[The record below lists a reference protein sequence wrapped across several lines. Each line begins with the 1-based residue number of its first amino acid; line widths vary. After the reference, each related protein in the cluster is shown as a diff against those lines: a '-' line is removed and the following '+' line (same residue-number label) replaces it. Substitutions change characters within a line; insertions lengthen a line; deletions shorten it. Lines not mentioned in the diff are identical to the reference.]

1 MKYISKCG
9 LLALFLCVSGAVVA
23 QTFPSKPLRLIV
35 PFTAGGPADLY
46 AREMSQGMSPRLGQS
61 VLVENRGGAGGML
74 AMEALVKSPPDGY
87 TLVLNPASVLVMAPF
102 ARASLPYDPRKDIAL
117 ITTVA
122 KNPEI
127 LITNTSVP
135 AKNLRELVAYL
146 KVNPGKLNYGSTGGG
161 TITHLAVEMLK
172 VEAKVNVVHVPYKG
186 AAPVVTDLI
195 AGQVQMAILGI
206 PVVLPHIKSGRINA
220 LVITSDKRVASLPEV
235 PTTIES
241 GYPTVQ
247 TDYWY
252 GLIAAAAV
260 PGAIQTRLRAA
271 AVTTLQSSAVQE
283 QFARVGAEAFPST
296 EEEYRAFMIAEQA
309 KWGAIIKAIGF
320 KESD

>member
-1 MKYISKCG
+1 MKHFSKWG
-9 LLALFLCVSGAVVA
+9 LLALFLCVSDALVA
-23 QTFPSKPLRLIV
+23 QTFPSKPLRMIV
-35 PFTAGGPADLY
+35 PFTVGGPADLY

-74 AMEALVKSPPDGY
+74 AMEALLKSPPDGY

-102 ARASLPYDPRKDIAL
+102 ARVGLPYDPRKDIAL

-127 LITNTSVP
+127 MVLNADVP

-146 KVNPGKLNYGSTGGG
+146 KANAGKLNYGSTGGG
-161 TITHLAVEMLK
+161 TITHLAVEMFK
-172 VEAKVNVVHVPYKG
+172 VEAKVNILHVPYKG
-186 AAPVVTDLI
+186 AAPALTDLI
-195 AGQVQMAILGI
+195 AGQVQMAVLGI
-206 PVVLPHIKSGRINA
+206 PVVLPHIKSGKVKA
-220 LVITSDKRVASLPEV
+220 LVVTSDKRVASLPDV

-241 GYPTVQ
+241 GYPRVQ

-252 GLIAAAAV
+252 GLIAVAAV
-260 PGAIQTRLRAA
+260 PSAIQTRLRAA
-271 AVTTLQSSAVQE
+271 AVTTLESPSLQE
-283 QFARVGAEAFPST
+283 QFGKVGAEPFPST
-296 EEEYRAFMIAEQA
+296 GEEYRAFMNSEQV

-320 KESD
+320 RESD